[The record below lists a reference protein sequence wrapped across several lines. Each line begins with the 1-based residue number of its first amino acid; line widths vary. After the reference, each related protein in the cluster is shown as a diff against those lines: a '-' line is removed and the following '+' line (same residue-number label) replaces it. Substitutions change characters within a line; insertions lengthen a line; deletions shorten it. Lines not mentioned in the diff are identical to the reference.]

1 MGITRAQLA
10 QNVAGGGVDKVGI
23 ADRFAEIMLHYQCF
37 RFFVLQDAQ
46 VPGSVLRK
54 RFTPLPGALRPLER
68 AMDLGRVSARGAD
81 RVIRLSWTLA
91 DLGGI
96 DRPGIDEVGYALGL
110 WSGTPL

>member
-1 MGITRAQLA
+1 
-10 QNVAGGGVDKVGI
+10 
-23 ADRFAEIMLHYQCF
+23 
-37 RFFVLQDAQ
+37 
-46 VPGSVLRK
+46 
-54 RFTPLPGALRPLER
+54 
-68 AMDLGRVSARGAD
+68 MDLGRVSARGAD